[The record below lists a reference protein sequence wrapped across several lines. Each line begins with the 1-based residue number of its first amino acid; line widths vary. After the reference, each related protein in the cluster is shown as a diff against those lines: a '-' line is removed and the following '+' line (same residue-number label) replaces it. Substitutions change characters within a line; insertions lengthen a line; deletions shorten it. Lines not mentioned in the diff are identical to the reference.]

1 MNSPVAFTDTRFPLS
16 AVTPSQHQISEG
28 PVPKQ
33 VLRGSLEHEAFYKK
47 LITRNELLISSDLQG
62 KLRNGR
68 FLIAGCGSIGSA
80 IVEPLVRI
88 GAENLIIAEPDTFD
102 TSNLNRQAA
111 RLEDVGV
118 NKGIAVKRQV
128 EQISPFAKIDVLEDG
143 ITDANLSAALEQVAV
158 IFDGIDVTTP
168 RPIHIKVKM
177 HEEAKRRRIPVIS
190 GYDIAGLQLLV
201 IYRYDREETQV
212 LHGAVSAKDF
222 ESGQELR
229 PVDFLFRVIPLRF
242 VPFEIFRAVELM
254 LAGKE
259 FGFPQVVYTAKA
271 FGNMALT
278 AALEILEG
286 RATRRTVAFDHHAAL
301 RPWKEQFKLR
311 LRWFVGLT
319 KLLVSYVRSR

>member
-1 MNSPVAFTDTRFPLS
+1 MTSAAALTNDRSPLS
-16 AVTPSQHQISEG
+16 TLTTSRQRTPESH
-28 PVPKQ
+28 PPRQ
-33 VLRGSLEHEAFYKK
+33 VLKDSLNHETFYQK
-47 LITRNELLISSDLQG
+47 LITRNELLISSELQE
-62 KLRNGR
+62 KLRQGR

-88 GAENLIIAEPDTFD
+88 GAENLLIAEPDTFD
-102 TSNLNRQAA
+102 TSNLNRQQA

-128 EQISPFAKIDVLEDG
+128 EQISPFAKIEVLENG
-143 ITDANLSAALEQVAV
+143 ITDANLEQALDQVAV

-177 HEEAKRRRIPVIS
+177 HEEAKRQRIPVIS

-201 IYRYDREETQV
+201 IYRYDREATKV
-212 LHGAVSAKDF
+212 LHGTVSAKDF
-222 ESGQELR
+222 ENGKELR

-254 LAGKE
+254 LSGKD

-286 RATRRTVAFDHHAAL
+286 RATRRYVAFDHHAAL
-301 RPWKEQFKLR
+301 RPWRQQIRLR
-311 LRWFVGLT
+311 MRWFVGLT